1 MSAGSHK
8 YTARQV
14 ATLSLISLLVAGCSS
29 DNQSQ
34 APISSVGGNNSSGG
48 MLITPPPKMNAPAP
62 APQISTPQIQPVQ
75 RPVTQPAQVQAMPE
89 QPVRTENGRIVYD
102 RKYGNIPKGSYTGGS
117 TYTVKRGDTLF
128 YIAWIT
134 GNDFRDLAQRN
145 NVQAPYSLNVGQ
157 TLQVGNAS
165 GTPITGGNAITQADA
180 NAQGIITPPAQ
191 NSTTVVASK
200 PTITYSESS
209 GEQSANKML
218 PNNRGTGTVVT
229 APVTAP
235 VVSSTEPTVS
245 STTTSSPI
253 STWRWPAD
261 GKVIDNFSA
270 SEGGNKGIDIAGSK
284 GQAIIATADGRVV
297 YAGNALR
304 GYGNLIIIKHNDD
317 YLSAYA
323 HNDTMLVREQQEVKA
338 GQKIATMG
346 STGTSST
353 RLHFEIRDL
362 NEDAEFDENGV
373 EAFDEKALI
382 EEEPSDN
389 DLAEE
394 ELLSQGSTQRVLDAT
409 QLYLGEIGYSPL
421 LTAEEEVYFARRAL
435 RGDVAS
441 RRRMIES
448 NLRLVVKIARRYSN
462 RGLALL
468 DLIEEGNLGLIRAV
482 EKFDPER
489 GFRFST
495 YATWWIRQT
504 IERAIMNQTR
514 TIRLPIH
521 IVKELNVY
529 LRTARELSH
538 KLDHEPSAEEIAEQ
552 LDKPVDDVSRM
563 LRLNERITSVDTP
576 LGGDSEKALLD
587 ILADEKDNGPEDT
600 TQDDDMKQS
609 IVKWLFELNAKQ
621 REVLARRFG
630 LLGYEAAT
638 LEDVG
643 REIGLTRERVRQI
656 QVEGLRRL
664 REILQTQGLNIEA
677 LFRE

>member
-1 MSAGSHK
+1 MRILLSNDDGVHAPGIQTLAK
-8 YTARQV
+8 ALREFADVQV
-14 ATLSLISLLVAGCSS
+14 VAPDRNRSGASNSLTLESSL
-29 DNQSQ
+29 
-34 APISSVGGNNSSGG
+34 
-48 MLITPPPKMNAPAP
+48 
-62 APQISTPQIQPVQ
+62 
-75 RPVTQPAQVQAMPE
+75 
-89 QPVRTENGRIVYD
+89 RTFTFENGDIAVQMGTPTDCVYLGVNALMRPRPDIVVS
-102 RKYGNIPKGSYTGGS
+102 GINAGPNL
-117 TYTVKRGDTLF
+117 GDDVI
-128 YIAWIT
+128 Y
-134 GNDFRDLAQRN
+134 
-145 NVQAPYSLNVGQ
+145 
-157 TLQVGNAS
+157 S
-165 GTPITGGNAITQADA
+165 GTVAAAMEGRHLGF
-180 NAQGIITPPAQ
+180 PALAV
-191 NSTTVVASK
+191 SLDGHKHYDTA
-200 PTITYSESS
+200 
-209 GEQSANKML
+209 AA
-218 PNNRGTGTVVT
+218 VT
-229 APVTAP
+229 C
-235 VVSSTEPTVS
+235 S
-245 STTTSSPI
+245 I
-253 STWRWPAD
+253 
-261 GKVIDNFSA
+261 
-270 SEGGNKGIDIAGSK
+270 
-284 GQAIIATADGRVV
+284 
-297 YAGNALR
+297 L
-304 GYGNLIIIKHNDD
+304 
-317 YLSAYA
+317 
-323 HNDTMLVREQQEVKA
+323 
-338 GQKIATMG
+338 
-346 STGTSST
+346 
-353 RLHFEIRDL
+353 
-362 NEDAEFDENGV
+362 
-373 EAFDEKALI
+373 
-382 EEEPSDN
+382 
-389 DLAEE
+389 
-394 ELLSQGSTQRVLDAT
+394 
-409 QLYLGEIGYSPL
+409 
-421 LTAEEEVYFARRAL
+421 RAL

-448 NLRLVVKIARRYSN
+448 NLRLVVKIARRYGN

-587 ILADEKDNGPEDT
+587 ILADEKENGPEDT